1 MPSVRIESTTLDD
14 GDLDHRLSSLMAR
27 AQDGDREAYA
37 TLLAEVA
44 TLLEQFARRRVR
56 QPDAREEIVQETLL
70 AIHRDRH
77 TYDPIRPFRPWM
89 YAIARHRLIDHLD
102 RQRRWRN
109 TELLTHAGLEELAQ
123 EEPGIAAHVSR
134 ALWRA
139 LSHLSHTQQQVI
151 EMLKLEGCSV
161 AEISQRTGLSV
172 STVKVTAHRGYK
184 KLRALLET
192 KP

>member
-1 MPSVRIESTTLDD
+1 MD
-14 GDLDHRLSSLMAR
+14 DLDHRLSSLMAR
-27 AQDGDREAYA
+27 AQDGDRSAYA

-44 TLLEQFARRRVR
+44 TLLAQFARKRVR
-56 QPDAREEIVQETLL
+56 QPEACEEIVQDTLL

-77 TYDPIRPFRPWM
+77 TYDPARPFRPWM
-89 YAIARHRLIDHLD
+89 YAIARHRLFDHLD

-123 EEPGIAAHVSR
+123 EDPGIADQLSS
-134 ALWRA
+134 ALRRA
-139 LSHLSHTQQQVI
+139 LSSLSHTQQQVI
-151 EMLKLEGCSV
+151 GMLKFEGRSV

-184 KLRALLET
+184 KLRALLEE

>member
-1 MPSVRIESTTLDD
+1 M

-27 AQDGDREAYA
+27 AQDGDRGAYA
-37 TLLAEVA
+37 ALLAEVA
-44 TLLEQFARRRVR
+44 TLVEQFARARVR
-56 QPDAREEIVQETLL
+56 QADACEEIVQDTLL

-77 TYDPIRPFRPWM
+77 TYDPARPFRPWM
-89 YAIARHRLIDHLD
+89 YAVARHRLLDHLA

-123 EEPGIAAHVSR
+123 EAPGMGEQLSD
-134 ALWRA
+134 ALRRA
-139 LSHLSHTQQQVI
+139 LSRLSHTQQQVI
-151 EMLKLEGCSV
+151 EMLKVEGCTV

-184 KLRALLET
+184 KLRALLEA